1 MINFELILTVII
13 AIVAYKLI
21 RAIVQ
26 GFFKA
31 LVKTIQDEEPEK
43 RKTFKERIEEKIKE
57 VEK

>member
-1 MINFELILTVII
+1 MINFELILNVII